1 MRKRLSVGY
10 ILAISVLCG
19 ALAGCKVADTAKHE
33 VQTKSEGRLVARVYN
48 SGFSLAH
55 DSYNGISCA
64 SDGRIY
70 YVLSSQDIDIG
81 AQMYVYD
88 PRADKIQHLGDLTEA
103 CGEKRLKAIPQNKS
117 HVSFWEANG
126 KLYFASHIGYYTIKN
141 GMETLGDPPAGY
153 KRYPGGHFLSYDM
166 RSGKFEN
173 LATAPHGE
181 GIIAMAMDPGR
192 GRLYG
197 LTWPSGYFIRY
208 DLAKNEL
215 RDLGKVSEL
224 GESVRGP
231 KYRTLCRSLTPDPR
245 DGSVYFTTAE
255 GSILRYVYDRDAIE
269 TVQGEDLRKDYF
281 GTYDPTSPGTMGYNW
296 RQTFWYAPEQMIY
309 GVHGNSG
316 YLFRFEPRAPK
327 VEVLDRITSEP
338 SKLSGM
344 FDEFSYGYLGFALGP
359 DGRTVYYL
367 TGGPIYRDGKRVAGK
382 SSTAKGE
389 AKGEE
394 DLHLI
399 TYDIPTR
406 KYADHGAIFFPDGSR
421 PSYINSIAVGKDGS
435 VYALSRVTE
444 NGLSRTDL
452 MGISG
457 QFGTASSK

>member
-1 MRKRLSVGY
+1 
-10 ILAISVLCG
+10 
-19 ALAGCKVADTAKHE
+19 
-33 VQTKSEGRLVARVYN
+33 
-48 SGFSLAH
+48 
-55 DSYNGISCA
+55 
-64 SDGRIY
+64 
-70 YVLSSQDIDIG
+70 
-81 AQMYVYD
+81 
-88 PRADKIQHLGDLTEA
+88 
-103 CGEKRLKAIPQNKS
+103 
-117 HVSFWEANG
+117 
-126 KLYFASHIGYYTIKN
+126 
-141 GMETLGDPPAGY
+141 
-153 KRYPGGHFLSYDM
+153 
-166 RSGKFEN
+166 
-173 LATAPHGE
+173 
-181 GIIAMAMDPGR
+181 
-192 GRLYG
+192 
-197 LTWPSGYFIRY
+197 
-208 DLAKNEL
+208 
-215 RDLGKVSEL
+215 
-224 GESVRGP
+224 
-231 KYRTLCRSLTPDPR
+231 
-245 DGSVYFTTAE
+245 
-255 GSILRYVYDRDAIE
+255 
-269 TVQGEDLRKDYF
+269 
-281 GTYDPTSPGTMGYNW
+281 MGYNW